1 MTGKNEFNAEYI
13 DKKEIKPSAFLNPV
27 PLVMCSS
34 GDMNDSGIITVAW
47 CGTVNS
53 DPPMISVSIRKS
65 RYTHGLITKTGHAC
79 INLVSSELTKAA
91 DLCGVKSGRDVDKFQ
106 ASGLTKVSSPLFGV
120 PMIGESPVNLE
131 CTVKHVM
138 ELGSHDMF
146 LMEINAVYVARALF
160 NEKDAVDLK
169 KARLIAYNHGEYY
182 ELGKILGFYGFS
194 VAGNDAMRRRS
205 RT

>member
-1 MTGKNEFNAEYI
+1 MTGKNELNAGYI

-34 GDMNDSGIITVAW
+34 GDMDVSGIITVAW

-53 DPPMISVSIRKS
+53 DPPMMSVSVGKS
-65 RYTHGLITKTGHAC
+65 RYTHGLIMNTGHAC

-106 ASGLTKVSSPLFGV
+106 AAGLTKVSSPLFGV

-138 ELGSHDMF
+138 QLGSHDMF
-146 LMEINAVYVARALF
+146 IMEINAVYVARSLF

-169 KARLIAYNHGEYY
+169 KARLVAYNHGEYY

>member
-1 MTGKNEFNAEYI
+1 MTESARDNTGNI

-34 GDMNDSGIITVAW
+34 GDMDKGNIITLAW

-65 RYTHGLITKTGHAC
+65 RFSHDMIVNSGHAC
-79 INLVSSELTKAA
+79 INLVSGELTRAA
-91 DLCGVKSGRDVDKFQ
+91 DFCGVRSGRDIDKF
-106 ASGLTKVSSPLFGV
+106 AATGLTKVRSPIHGV
-120 PMIGESPVNLE
+120 PMVGESPVNIE
-131 CTVKHVM
+131 CTLKQVI

-146 LMEINAVYVARALF
+146 LLNVDAVYVSQRLF
-160 NEKDAVDLK
+160 DKKGAVDLK
-169 KARLIAYNHGEYY
+169 KAGLIAYSHGEYY

-194 VAGNDAMRRRS
+194 VAGDEALRRRK
-205 RT
+205 R